1 MDSYLAELVPEAMYK
16 AKSELLNKEVA
27 SIENEIKKLNE
38 HTEED
43 EVTLEPIKKVFLKA
57 IMAENDYLIGPVE
70 QKRIIVSE
78 LLWNLSFANQ
88 KVEDLQFKSVY
99 ALIAKT
105 PKPGNLGEML
115 RDLDSN
121 QDEWIQSPLSY
132 HCWTHPKIS
141 WFALAAIFV

>member
-1 MDSYLAELVPEAMYK
+1 M
-16 AKSELLNKEVA
+16 
-27 SIENEIKKLNE
+27 KLNE

-57 IMAENDYLIGPVE
+57 IMAENDYLIGPDE

-99 ALIAKT
+99 ALISKE

-115 RDLDSN
+115 ASSDA
-121 QDEWIQSPLSY
+121 EI
-132 HCWTHPKIS
+132 
-141 WFALAAIFV
+141 